1 MIDKNLHLETK
12 EKHPQVQR
20 RTIVPPPLD
29 GSLDPIRDDD
39 VGPSRQRKEG
49 GALRVVV
56 AEAPDLAPASA
67 SEILFPADGTEKTAT
82 AGRHVMMLGLR
93 GVPDIQG
100 GVERHVEML
109 AQELTRGG
117 WRVEV
122 IGRSPYVKSKT
133 ESVWKGIVVTPLWA
147 PRSMMLEAFV
157 HTLAG
162 VFYAAFNRPDIL
174 HIHAIGPGLFA
185 PLARLFG
192 LKVVTTHHGYDYDR
206 EKWGPVARKVLRL
219 GERLA
224 VQTSN
229 AAIAVS
235 RDVKASMKR
244 RYARDLAHVP
254 NGVAVRPATP
264 MSDVLDRFGL
274 ERRRYIVM
282 VARIVP
288 EKRQMDL
295 ISAFARVPQAG
306 WKLAVVGDADHRS
319 RYLHE
324 VEAFANAVPGVV
336 MTGFQSGEALAA
348 LYSQAGLFVL
358 PSLHEGMPISLL
370 EALSYGLPVLASDI
384 PANHEVEL
392 PPEDYFPPGDIDALA
407 AALRRKLA
415 EPFEEPRALSR
426 IRYVERHYTWS
437 SIART
442 TAEVYRSVLE
452 HRTGERSR

>member
-1 MIDKNLHLETK
+1 MIDKMLHLETTK
-12 EKHPQVQR
+12 KRPQVQPR
-20 RTIVPPPLD
+20 AIAPPPLD
-29 GSLDPIRDDD
+29 SSLDPVREDDAE
-39 VGPSRQRKEG
+39 PYRQQKES
-49 GALRVVV
+49 GALRVVA
-56 AEAPDLAPASA
+56 AEAPDLAPLPL
-67 SEILFPADGTEKTAT
+67 SEVLFPTDGTQKAAN

-109 AQELTRGG
+109 AQELIRGG

-122 IGRSPYVKSKT
+122 IGRSPYLRSQT
-133 ESVWKGIVVTPLWA
+133 DAIWKGILVTPLWA

-157 HTLAG
+157 HTFAG
-162 VFYAAFNRPDIL
+162 VVYAAFKRPDIL
-174 HIHAIGPGLFA
+174 HIHAIGPGLFT
-185 PLARLFG
+185 PLARVFG

-206 EKWGPVARKVLRL
+206 EKWGPLAKRVLRL

-235 RDVKASMKR
+235 RDVKASMRR

-254 NGVAVRPATP
+254 NGVAVRPATAMP
-264 MSDVLDRFGL
+264 DMLERFGL

-295 ISAFARVPQAG
+295 IAAFARLPQAG
-306 WKLAVVGDADHRS
+306 WKLAIVGDADHRS
-319 RYLHE
+319 RYFNE

-392 PPEDYFPPGDIDALA
+392 PPEDYFLPGDIEALA

-426 IRYVERHYTWS
+426 IRHVERNYTWS

-442 TAEVYRSVLE
+442 TADVYRSVLE
-452 HRTGERSR
+452 ARTGKRSR